1 LEAKRGCKLRNYKA
15 ANLIET
21 VLLHLV
27 KRQFAKP
34 GWLELLVE
42 EANQALRALAST
54 PPPDTQNLSR
64 QITQKEKACD
74 RVLGMIEG
82 YEGEDASKLQ
92 ERYYALTQELN
103 ALKAELTRLNAGS
116 LAPPPGEIS
125 LEEVKAILA
134 NLPALLREATPEAA
148 PYLAELFQNLEM
160 FCAKEVE
167 RGAWRATFRFN
178 ATALMV
184 FLSRRGHCPSA
195 PLWESRFCGN
205 RLWFL
210 SLHLRCAQV

>member
-1 LEAKRGCKLRNYKA
+1 VESKRGCRLANYKA
-15 ANLIET
+15 VNIIEK

-27 KRQFAKP
+27 KRQFEKP
-34 GWLELLVE
+34 GWVELLVE
-42 EANQALRALAST
+42 EANQALQAAAST
-54 PPPDTQNLSR
+54 LPPDTQKLSR

-74 RVLGMIEG
+74 RVLGMIETCPDG
-82 YEGEDASKLQ
+82 DVAKLQ
-92 ERYYALTQELN
+92 DRHQVLTQELN
-103 ALKAELTRLNAGS
+103 TLKAELTRLNAGS
-116 LAPPPGEIS
+116 LALPPGEIS
-125 LEEVKAILA
+125 LEEVKAVLA
-134 NLPALLREATPEAA
+134 NLPDLLREATPEAA